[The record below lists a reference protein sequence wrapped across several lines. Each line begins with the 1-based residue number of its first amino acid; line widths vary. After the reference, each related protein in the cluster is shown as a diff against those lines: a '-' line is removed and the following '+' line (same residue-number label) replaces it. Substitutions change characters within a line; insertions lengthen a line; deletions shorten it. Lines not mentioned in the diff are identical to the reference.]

1 MAKTIGE
8 LKLGR
13 VETARDKE
21 IAIQEMLDKLNEL
34 IRAVNQLLNV

>member
-13 VETARDKE
+13 TDTARDKE
-21 IAIQEMLDKLNEL
+21 IALQEMLDKLNEL